1 MTTRVFTIKADRIF
15 KEQRMLEWPQVL
27 LGVFGGLVLLW
38 LALVAFL
45 WREQRRSGEST
56 NWREIARLAP
66 DVVRLIKRLGT
77 VKAVPRAPRVWMLV
91 LLVYLLFPI
100 DLIPDFIPVL
110 GYADDAIVVAI
121 ILRYAA
127 RHAGLGA
134 IERNWPGTPAG
145 LRSLLTLTGLAR
157 RDG

>member
-1 MTTRVFTIKADRIF
+1 MAPWLQI
-15 KEQRMLEWPQVL
+15 LLSVL
-27 LGVFGGLVLLW
+27 GGVLLLW

-45 WREQRRSGEST
+45 WLQQRRTGQTT

-77 VKAVPRAPRVWMLV
+77 DRAVPRGTRIW
-91 LLVYLLFPI
+91 LLILLAYLLTPI

-110 GYADDAIVVAI
+110 GFVDDAIIVAVA
-121 ILRYAA
+121 LRYATK
-127 RHAGLGA
+127 HAGAAA

-145 LRSLLTLTGLAR
+145 LQTVLTLTGLT
-157 RDG
+157 